1 MCKNNHLFTV
11 AFFYHFLLLIICI
24 CIDADT
30 ISPLQQTSLGSTCF
44 ENPLMRRDNV
54 QMTNNN
60 PFGLGSSNGVVL
72 LTPPQSPVMKNNVC
86 HEAKSP
92 FKQHLYIKF
101 TPKFEEKPLPLKPV
115 DLLDKFGMELIIN
128 ANEKESKLIQ
138 ELDMQ
143 EVKNIGMRELTNFD
157 LYIISFFWNNSKVTN
172 YIIL

>member
-1 MCKNNHLFTV
+1 
-11 AFFYHFLLLIICI
+11 
-24 CIDADT
+24 
-30 ISPLQQTSLGSTCF
+30 
-44 ENPLMRRDNV
+44 MRRDSV

-72 LTPPQSPVMKNNVC
+72 LTPPQSPIMNNSVC

-92 FKQHLYIKF
+92 FKQHLDVNL
-101 TPKFEEKPLPLKPV
+101 TPKSEEKQPPLKPT

-143 EVKNIGMRELTNFD
+143 DVKNIGTRELMNFD
-157 LYIISFFWNNSKVTN
+157 FYKKIILNNSKVTS